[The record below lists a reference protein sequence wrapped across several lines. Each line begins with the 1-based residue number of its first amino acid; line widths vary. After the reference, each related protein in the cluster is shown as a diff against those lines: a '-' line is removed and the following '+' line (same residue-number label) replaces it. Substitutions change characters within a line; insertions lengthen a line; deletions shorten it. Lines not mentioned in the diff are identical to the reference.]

1 MKNKKICILFL
12 LCIGF
17 NQVNAQ
23 LATTASGGNA
33 SGIGGSVAYSL
44 GQIVYKTNTGITGSE
59 AQGVQQPFEI
69 SITLGL
75 KETGVNLNLSA
86 YPNPT
91 INYLTLQIDASI
103 ALSNQ
108 LIFYQLYDI
117 SGKLLES
124 NTIVANSTTIKME
137 LYVTATYF
145 LKVLQKQGIASV
157 EEIKTFKIIKN

>member
-33 SGIGGSVAYSL
+33 SGIGGSVAYSI

-75 KETGVNLNLSA
+75 NETGASLNLSA
-86 YPNPT
+86 HPNPT
-91 INYLTLQIDASI
+91 SNYLTLQIDPST
-103 ALSNQ
+103 ALRNQ

-124 NTIVANSTTIKME
+124 NTIVANSTTIKIG
-137 LYVTATYF
+137 LYVTGTYF
-145 LKVLQKQGIASV
+145 LKVVQTQGIASV
-157 EEIKTFKIIKN
+157 QEIKTFKIIKN